1 MKFYFCEILCIALLA
16 TGWIASSEAFL
27 SPTKSLTYGLPLV
40 AVSFL
45 NNVGLSYCRIRGSNQ
60 PEGGHD
66 NNKRESNREK
76 HEKGDERRRRDQ
88 ELSKKNPYRRG

>member
-1 MKFYFCEILCIALLA
+1 MKLYLIEILCIALLA
-16 TGWIASSEAFL
+16 TGWIASSEAFS

-45 NNVGLSYCRIRGSNQ
+45 SNVGLSFGRSKGSNQ
-60 PEGGHD
+60 PKGGHD
-66 NNKRESNREK
+66 TNKRPSNREK

-88 ELSKKNPYRRG
+88 ERSKKNPYRRG